1 MMDYKWIYFKI
12 KMTVLFKLIHNLML
26 LPYNVRNK
34 NKNKLIKNLAKL
46 LKIYNKCIKK
56 LQNLS
61 NNHNI

>member
-1 MMDYKWIYFKI
+1 
-12 KMTVLFKLIHNLML
+12 MTVLFKLIHNLML
-26 LPYNVRNK
+26 LLYNVRNK
-34 NKNKLIKNLAKL
+34 DKNKLIKNLAKL